1 MEKIEWSRL
10 SEDSLVFARKLFAGA
25 PDLEEYAGMVKSIY
39 SEDFHLVVQIVSP
52 TGDPNR
58 TIYIWMDEGCDPSIE
73 FGSWHTHSDIQEDGE
88 ASIIRIVRSIQKGQR
103 VLLHDPTGVS
113 FGEYRVVDPSNAES
127 LLGALTSPSSS
138 DSCFLKSW
146 SGQND
151 REIRLFDLDIE

>member
-1 MEKIEWSRL
+1 
-10 SEDSLVFARKLFAGA
+10 
-25 PDLEEYAGMVKSIY
+25 MVKSTY

-58 TIYIWMDEGCDPSIE
+58 TIYIWMDEGSDPSIE

-88 ASIIRIVRSIQKGQR
+88 ASIIRIVRSIQNGHR

-113 FGEYRVVDPSNAES
+113 FGEYRMVDPYNVES
-127 LLGALTSPSSS
+127 LLSALTSPSSS

-151 REIRLFDLDIE
+151 REIDLSDLDVE

>member
-1 MEKIEWSRL
+1 MEKIEWSCL
-10 SEDSLVFARKLFAGA
+10 SEDSHLFAKKLFAGA
-25 PDLEEYAGMVKSIY
+25 PDLEEYAGMVKPTN
-39 SEDFHLVVQIVSP
+39 SEDFDLVVRIVSP

-58 TIYIWMDEGCDPSIE
+58 TIYIWMDEGSDPSIE

-127 LLGALTSPSSS
+127 LLEALTYPSTS

-151 REIRLFDLDIE
+151 REIHLSDLFVE